1 MTSDCV
7 PTFVIPLS
15 EVEVD
20 EGDAAIIG
28 SGALGQVRRGRY
40 GDHHVALK
48 GLHLLRTDAASV
60 AAFGGA
66 LNPDERVAFLQKFM
80 QECTLLQSFE
90 HANIVPFFG
99 VVCDET
105 PAMEPLYLA
114 MQFVPSGTLQDLI
127 HGERHRALRSDEGFL
142 PLMTQAVALLGLFS
156 ALEYLATRNLIHRD
170 IKPAN
175 ILAVIEE
182 GSTILTKVLVADFGE
197 AKQLTR
203 SMSRVSAAGTPV
215 YMAPE
220 STSLMHRPC
229 CSSLDLHHCFNLGLN
244 SPSVRDAQWPKRTR
258 PRRPRP
264 MCSALASLPW
274 S

>member
-182 GSTILTKVLVADFGE
+182 GSTILTKVLVVRLARPTCRQPLSI
-197 AKQLTR
+197 A
-203 SMSRVSAAGTPV
+203 RVNLDATGTSAWVVPK
-215 YMAPE
+215 
-220 STSLMHRPC
+220 R
-229 CSSLDLHHCFNLGLN
+229 DLGGGAA
-244 SPSVRDAQWPKRTR
+244 DAQPAQH
-258 PRRPRP
+258 PRHA
-264 MCSALASLPW
+264 SAGVCTEDVPLARF
-274 S
+274 